1 MEVLAENGN
10 LPIADTAD
18 QEATGPLGEA
28 VFKAFGTA
36 VEQDALVP
44 YLDYA
49 TPTMADTLG
58 AALQD
63 LLAKKATPEQ
73 FLDTVEKDYSGFVS
87 SNK

>member
-1 MEVLAENGN
+1 M
-10 LPIADTAD
+10 
-18 QEATGPLGEA
+18 
-28 VFKAFGTA
+28 
-36 VEQDALVP
+36 P